1 MVLTLLPHRN
11 EYIMVSRAEVA
22 VVENKTSSV
31 ARYGFILPDIA
42 IQVQPAC
49 FFNAAF
55 GLVAGC
61 HMDNIDE
68 ACLNELT
75 RIEFLK

>member
-1 MVLTLLPHRN
+1 MVLTLLPLRN
-11 EYIMVSRAEVA
+11 KYIMVSRAEVA

-31 ARYGFILPDIA
+31 AQYGFILPDIA

-49 FFNAAF
+49 FSTLLPAAF

-61 HMDNIDE
+61 QMDNIDE
-68 ACLNELT
+68 ACLNEL
-75 RIEFLK
+75 K

>member
-11 EYIMVSRAEVA
+11 KNIMVSRAEVA

-49 FFNAAF
+49 FLILLPAACR
-55 GLVAGC
+55 LVAGC
-61 HMDNIDE
+61 QMDNIDE

-75 RIEFLK
+75 